1 MRQLGIPF
9 WLAGGYAHPAELRE
23 ALTEG
28 ACGVQVGTAFALCE
42 ESGLDPGLKRRA
54 REQAATGRL
63 VVRTDPVASPTGYPF
78 KIAQLAG
85 TMSDPRI
92 RAARRRRCDLSYLT
106 TPYRQPDGT
115 LGYRC
120 PGEPALDY
128 VAKGGDASDT
138 VGRMCLC
145 NGLAAAVGLAQHRRG
160 ASAEPPLLTLGDDA
174 CAVLAALSPD
184 GRSYRAEEVV
194 RHLLGPP
201 PPGVSAERT
210 ATRCGHPE
218 VEERPTLTE
227 AAPKASSARLGSLTV
242 LTILSPAVIVRVP
255 LSGRLSTFVFGN
267 VLKLVVLP
275 VQGSAATSI
284 GGRVSMP
291 FGSPFRYR
299 SNHANE

>member
-1 MRQLGIPF
+1 
-9 WLAGGYAHPAELRE
+9 
-23 ALTEG
+23 
-28 ACGVQVGTAFALCE
+28 
-42 ESGLDPGLKRRA
+42 
-54 REQAATGRL
+54 
-63 VVRTDPVASPTGYPF
+63 
-78 KIAQLAG
+78 
-85 TMSDPRI
+85 MSDRRI

-194 RHLLGPP
+194 RHLLGP
-201 PPGVSAERT
+201 
-210 ATRCGHPE
+210 
-218 VEERPTLTE
+218 
-227 AAPKASSARLGSLTV
+227 SS
-242 LTILSPAVIVRVP
+242 
-255 LSGRLSTFVFGN
+255 
-267 VLKLVVLP
+267 
-275 VQGSAATSI
+275 
-284 GGRVSMP
+284 
-291 FGSPFRYR
+291 R
-299 SNHANE
+299 SVA